1 MEIKLNKWFT
11 KYNFKKMEKKNIDM
25 KEKHDFFKKILGRKE
40 IPPNDSFEFPEEL
53 INKTRNKLISN
64 YDTEISKDQVVE
76 LLNLSRDLV
85 LSVINFEFVTK
96 DDLKLLE
103 TNLQNK
109 FEQLISN
116 RTQWYKTK
124 DLEDLFGISK
134 GKQQQLRNS
143 KELPF
148 TKIGNT
154 VYYSS
159 VDIDQILEA
168 NKSTL

>member
-1 MEIKLNKWFT
+1 
-11 KYNFKKMEKKNIDM
+11 MEKNEHNYKV
-25 KEKHDFFKKILGRKE
+25 KQDFFKKLLGRKE
-40 IPPNDSFEFPEEL
+40 TPPNGSFEFPEEL
-53 INKTRNKLISN
+53 INKMHNKLISN
-64 YDTEISKDQVVE
+64 YDTKISKDQVVE
-76 LLNLSRDLV
+76 LLNLSRDIV
-85 LSVINFEFVTK
+85 LSIIEFEFVTK
-96 DDLKLLE
+96 DDFKVLE

-116 RTQWYKTK
+116 KTQWYKTK

-148 TKIGNT
+148 TRIGNT

-159 VDIDQILEA
+159 TDIDQILEA